1 MTPAQ
6 ERLYLRLAS
15 LGGCLLGACFVFV
28 CAIVYQTFSDDDPPV
43 LMGPGVGRAWQYGE
57 DTVFSYER
65 DFRVLRSEYA
75 SVDRRMECSVGGGV
89 QSYDLPVISRK
100 YKVADYKG
108 VKRLVHYPTALPI
121 GTQCTM
127 ITSVRWSPVLSMRN
141 LSFELQPIKF
151 VAEAKP

>member
-6 ERLYLRLAS
+6 EKLYLRLAS
-15 LGGCLLGACFVFV
+15 LGGILLGVCFLFV
-28 CAIVYQTFSDDDPPV
+28 ATVLYKTFSDEDPPV
-43 LMGPGVGRAWQYGE
+43 VFGPGTGRAWKYGE

-75 SVDRRMECSVGGGV
+75 SVDRRMECSVEGGV

-127 ITSVRWSPVLSMRN
+127 ITLVRWSPVLSMRN

-151 VAEAKP
+151 VVEAKP